1 MNTQEPRLET
11 RLESWKE
18 IGAYLQRDSTTAR
31 RWEKEEGLPVHRHSH
46 KSRAS
51 VYAYPSE
58 IDAWRASRKV
68 APEPAPAR
76 PLWKIPAF
84 ALTMVLCLIMVGN
97 GVRPVSAQQSQTI
110 TARQLWTDSG
120 DEEASITPDGRYF
133 ATTDWVSGDL
143 MIRDLSTN
151 QSKRLLAKSGGW
163 EQAAYATSPVLS
175 PDLRQVAFQWY
186 HNTTSNDI
194 KADLRVMPNEPGAKS
209 RVLTANPEFGYFR
222 ASAWSRDGKSI
233 LATIWKTDRTAQLAW
248 ISATDGS
255 VKVLKSIEWRSP
267 NSSRSAQLS
276 PDGRFIAYSALE
288 RSGSTN
294 SRVYVLSADGSK
306 EEEVASGSG
315 VNEAPFWSAD
325 GRRLVFT
332 SNRSG
337 AFGVW
342 SVPVENGRAAG
353 APTLLKADVGV
364 TDPIGLTRSG
374 SYYYLHTQGGQ
385 DVFLANIDPDGRVRG
400 DSMRLTDNFVGSNRG
415 PAWSPDGKSIAFQ
428 RRRPDGRGYDL
439 VIRTLENGAE
449 RTYAEKVLP
458 IVQLEWFADGKSLLV
473 PTRDD
478 QNSFS
483 AYRLNAAD
491 GKFTKLITGPGKP
504 ERMVLSPDQKT
515 LYRSDRPAGKIVA
528 YDLSSGLQKMVFS
541 LPGKDRL
548 VFSLAVSP
556 DGRWLAFNSVE
567 GESGDLAH
575 ANGGLYRVG
584 VDGSGI
590 QALYTAGNDELDARA
605 GVQTWTRDGQY
616 ILFSALT
623 SAQGQPQ
630 QWRLMRIRAEGGQ
643 PEPAGLEGT
652 GPFHNFAISPDGR
665 HIAYADGPAAV
676 RDVWAVDHLL
686 PSK

>member
-1 MNTQEPRLET
+1 MNANEP

-18 IGAYLQRDSTTAR
+18 IGAYLQRDATTAR

-46 KSRAS
+46 KTRSS

-58 IDAWRASRKV
+58 IDAWRAGRKV
-68 APEPAPAR
+68 VPEPTPAR
-76 PLWKIPAF
+76 PLWKVPAF
-84 ALTMVLCLIMVGN
+84 ALTMLLCLIMVGN

-120 DEEASITPDGRYF
+120 DEEASITSDGRYF
-133 ATTDWVSGDL
+133 ATTDWTSGDL

-151 QSKRLLAKSGGW
+151 QSRRLLAKSGAW
-163 EQAAYATSPVLS
+163 EQAAYASSPVLS

-186 HNTTSNDI
+186 HNTSNGL
-194 KADLRVMPNEPGAKS
+194 KADLRVMPNEPGAKP
-209 RVLTANPEFGYFR
+209 RVLVANPEFGYFR

-248 ISATDGS
+248 ISAMDGS
-255 VKVLKSIEWRSP
+255 VKVLKSLEWRSP

-288 RSGSTN
+288 RSGSRN
-294 SRVYVLSADGSK
+294 SRVYVLTADGSK
-306 EEEVASGSG
+306 EEEVVSGSG

-337 AFGVW
+337 SFGVW
-342 SVPVENGRAAG
+342 AVPIEKGRAAG
-353 APTLLKADVGV
+353 VATLLKADIGR

-385 DVFLANIDPDGRVRG
+385 DVFLANLDPDGRVHG
-400 DSMRLTDNFVGSNRG
+400 DSSRLTDNFVGSNRS

-428 RRRPDGRGYDL
+428 RARLDGRGYDL
-439 VIRTLENGAE
+439 VIRTLENSAE
-449 RTYAEKVLP
+449 RTYTEKVLP
-458 IVQLEWFADGKSLLV
+458 IVQVEWFADGKSLLV

-483 AYRLNAAD
+483 VYRLNGAD
-491 GKFTKLITGPGKP
+491 GKLTKLITGPGKP
-504 ERMVLSPDQKT
+504 ESIFLSPDQKT
-515 LYRSDRPAGKIVA
+515 LYRSDRPAGKIVT
-528 YDLSSGLQKMVFS
+528 YDLSGGREKTVFT
-541 LPGKDRL
+541 LPGKDGLIFR
-548 VFSLAVSP
+548 LAVSP
-556 DGRWLAFNSVE
+556 DGRSLAFNSIE
-567 GESGDLAH
+567 RDPGNRAH
-575 ANGGLYRVG
+575 EKAGLYRVG
-584 VDGSGI
+584 VDGAGA
-590 QALYTAGNDELDARA
+590 QALYTTAIDELNGVA
-605 GVQTWTRDGQY
+605 GVQTWTKDGQY
-616 ILFSALT
+616 ILFNTLT

-630 QWRLMRIRAEGGQ
+630 QWRLMRIRAAGGR

-652 GPFHNFAISPDGR
+652 GPFHQFSISPDGR
-665 HIAYADGPAAV
+665 YIAYGDGPAAV
-676 RDVWAVDHLL
+676 REVWVLDNALAAL
-686 PSK
+686 K

>member
-1 MNTQEPRLET
+1 MNSQEPRSES

-46 KSRAS
+46 KSRSS
-51 VYAYPSE
+51 VYAYPAE
-58 IDAWRASRKV
+58 IDTWRASRKV
-68 APEPAPAR
+68 VPEPAPAR

-84 ALTMVLCLIMVGN
+84 ALTLALCLVMVGN

-133 ATTDWVSGDL
+133 ATTDWTSGDL

-186 HNTTSNDI
+186 HNTSNDI

-255 VKVLKSIEWRSP
+255 VTVLKSLEWRNP

-288 RSGSTN
+288 HSGSSS

-306 EEEVASGSG
+306 EEEVVSGSG

-332 SNRSG
+332 SDRSG
-337 AFGVW
+337 SFGVW

-353 APTLLKADVGV
+353 APTLLKADVGR
-364 TDPIGLTRSG
+364 TEPIGLSRSG

-385 DVFLANIDPDGRVRG
+385 DVFLANLDPDGRVRG
-400 DSMRLTDNFVGSNRG
+400 DSSRLTDNFVGSNRS

-428 RRRPDGRGYDL
+428 RARLDGRGYDL

-449 RTYAEKVLP
+449 RTYGEKVLP
-458 IVQLEWFADGKSLLV
+458 IVQVEWFADGKSLLV

-483 AYRLNAAD
+483 VYRLNAAD
-491 GKFTKLITGPGKP
+491 GRFTKLIAGPGKP

-515 LYRSDRPAGKIVA
+515 LYRSDRPAGKIVT
-528 YDLSSGLQKMVFS
+528 YDLSSGRETTVFT
-541 LPGKDRL
+541 LPGKGGL
-548 VFSLAVSP
+548 IFSLAVSP
-556 DGRWLAFNSVE
+556 DGRSLAFNSIE
-567 GESGDLAH
+567 RDPGDLAH
-575 ANGGLYRVG
+575 EKAGLYRVG
-584 VDGSGI
+584 VDGTGV
-590 QALYTAGNDELDARA
+590 QVLYTTAIDELNGTA
-605 GVQTWTRDGQY
+605 GVQTWTKDGRY
-616 ILFSALT
+616 ILFNTLT

-630 QWRLMRIRAEGGQ
+630 QWRLMRIRTEGGQ
-643 PEPAGLEGT
+643 PEPTGLKGT
-652 GPFHNFAISPDGR
+652 GPFHQFVISPDGR
-665 HIAYADGPAAV
+665 RIAYGDGPAAV
-676 RDVWAVDHLL
+676 REVWALDNALAAL
-686 PSK
+686 K